1 MTRFNI
7 SLEAGVALVM
17 YAIGHHLGGEIFI
30 PYPKFKNYLINN
42 KSSII
47 YE

>member
-1 MTRFNI
+1 MEKETI
-7 SLEAGVALVM
+7 LQVIVSLFGP
-17 YAIGHHLGGEIFI
+17 YY
-30 PYPKFKNYLINN
+30 PYPKFKKYLINN

>member
-1 MTRFNI
+1 MEKKQSCKLN
-7 SLEAGVALVM
+7 SLTIRVLLP
-17 YAIGHHLGGEIFI
+17 I
-30 PYPKFKNYLINN
+30 PKFKKYLINN